1 MNILWQLKEPVDSQ
15 RWNRKIS
22 HLMTEL
28 ETTGCEFGFPSRVEE
43 EETLSVYFPGLDTF
57 LLAGLNSTSS
67 SAAEQWVRSAR
78 TALWDRAEFKLNRQ
92 SQSIECRWIYWSP
105 LQTFLHT
112 AITCLFLLKSLSL
125 SGASAGDLGILLLG
139 CAIINLLAVFL
150 SRIEESRLKAV
161 FLASG
166 FIR

>member
-1 MNILWQLKEPVDSQ
+1 MNIAWQLKERVDSQ
-15 RWNRKIS
+15 LWNRKIS
-22 HLMTEL
+22 QLITDFEN
-28 ETTGCEFGFPSRVEE
+28 TGCEFRFPSCLEE

-57 LLAGLNSTSS
+57 LLANVGIS
-67 SAAEQWVRSAR
+67 SAVR
-78 TALWDRAEFKLNRQ
+78 TVLWDRAEFKLDRQ

-105 LQTFLHT
+105 FQTFLHT

-125 SGASAGDLGILLLG
+125 SGVSIEDLGLLLLG
-139 CAIINLLAVFL
+139 CAITNLLAVFW

>member
-1 MNILWQLKEPVDSQ
+1 MNILWQLKDRVDSQ
-15 RWNRKIS
+15 LWNRKIS
-22 HLMTEL
+22 QLMTDL
-28 ETTGCEFGFPSRVEE
+28 EMTGCEFRFPSCVEE

-57 LLAGLNSTSS
+57 LLANVSISS
-67 SAAEQWVRSAR
+67 LTR

-105 LQTFLHT
+105 FQTFLHT

-125 SGASAGDLGILLLG
+125 SGASAGDLGLLLLG

-150 SRIEESRLKAV
+150 SRTEESRLKAV